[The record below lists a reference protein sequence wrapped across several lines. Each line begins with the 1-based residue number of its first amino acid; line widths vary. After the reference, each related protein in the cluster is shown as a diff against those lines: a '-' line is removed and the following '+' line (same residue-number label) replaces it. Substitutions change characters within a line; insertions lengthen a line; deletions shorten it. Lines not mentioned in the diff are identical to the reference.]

1 MKLACTL
8 SILSITPLIA
18 APPEYKWEEKE
29 IDTIQIGYGLKLTDM
44 DGDGKTDIVLADKKT
59 VQWYQNPGWQ

>member
-1 MKLACTL
+1 MKLLLTL

-29 IDTIQIGYGLKLTDM
+29 IDAIQIGYGLKLTDLN
-44 DGDGKTDIVLADKKT
+44 GDGRPDIVAAARQTKNLKIFFS
-59 VQWYQNPGWQ
+59 QP